1 MNAFRPFLVPRR
13 EMEQQVAD
21 DAAEDWMWAMGA
33 QMSENEDE
41 VDDAEEFKD
50 TFPQLY
56 RAIVGPPGTV
66 GQQGDNEALV
76 SGMIANGADVN
87 ERTSEGWTPLMV
99 SGSTGQPNIMRVLLR
114 AGAFLDGKDKKGN
127 GFLDWA
133 RHKVSGYDDDIVLTI
148 EPSAANSTCVAMFAA
163 ASETWSRQN
172 HELFPA
178 AERRAAVDLFL
189 IGCALSKCETL
200 GRAFLDVWET
210 HVIPLAVVRPSLALV
225 RQHAALAIT

>member
-1 MNAFRPFLVPRR
+1 MSMYGLYPHRGARDVCERFPSLSGARK
-13 EMEQQVAD
+13 MEQQVAD

-148 EPSAANSTCVAMFAA
+148 DIPEHNFYDTSQC
-163 ASETWSRQN
+163 
-172 HELFPA
+172 
-178 AERRAAVDLFL
+178 
-189 IGCALSKCETL
+189 IYCSKC
-200 GRAFLDVWET
+200 
-210 HVIPLAVVRPSLALV
+210 
-225 RQHAALAIT
+225 